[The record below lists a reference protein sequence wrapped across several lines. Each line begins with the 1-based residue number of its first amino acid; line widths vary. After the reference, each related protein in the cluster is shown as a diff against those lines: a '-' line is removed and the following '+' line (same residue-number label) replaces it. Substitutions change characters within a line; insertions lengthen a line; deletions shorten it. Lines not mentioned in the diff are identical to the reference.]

1 MGIVATGASVGGI
14 IHPSMLNQLFE
25 GSLGFHNGVRVS
37 AAMNGF
43 LLIIANI
50 ISLQPGTGTQ
60 KKEKKEGEDNS
71 NSQGKKFWLFFKEPA
86 YATAV
91 AGYVTCPSDFL
102 EKWN

>member
-14 IHPSMLNQLFE
+14 IHPIMLNQLFE
-25 GSLGFHNGVRVS
+25 GKLGFHNGVRVS

-60 KKEKKEGEDNS
+60 KHEKKEGDDNA
-71 NSQGKKFWLFFKEPA
+71 NAQGKKFWLFFKEPA

-91 AGYVTCPSDFL
+91 LGYVVSRF
-102 EKWN
+102 